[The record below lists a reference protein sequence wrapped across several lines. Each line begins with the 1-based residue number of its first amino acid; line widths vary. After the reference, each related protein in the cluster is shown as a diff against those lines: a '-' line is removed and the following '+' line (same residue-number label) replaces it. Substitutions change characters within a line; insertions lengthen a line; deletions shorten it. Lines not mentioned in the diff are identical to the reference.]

1 MEQRD
6 VQSSTALQQPQAQGE
21 RLCLL
26 IQIHTG
32 LHKLMI
38 GGIDMTMRPAK
49 RVQASE
55 TVNGD

>member
-6 VQSSTALQQPQAQGE
+6 VQSSTPLQQPQGE

-32 LHKLMI
+32 LHKLMT

-49 RVQASE
+49 RVQASG
-55 TVNGD
+55 TVSGD